1 MARAQSCRV
10 LENGAILPLSLARA
24 HTVGISTIFT
34 EVKIK
39 RSTSSKVSAAVLKT
53 HAHKTSVNC
62 VSKNKNVHKSL
73 ATHQKC
79 GLQFNL
85 ILIISS
91 SLFETSKYWPVWWG
105 AGRHLLLMGV
115 TGWSTFQNI
124 FI

>member
-53 HAHKTSVNC
+53 HAHKTSVNRVC
-62 VSKNKNVHKSL
+62 RKIKMFIKVSRLTRNVDFSL
-73 ATHQKC
+73 
-79 GLQFNL
+79 
-85 ILIISS
+85 I
-91 SLFETSKYWPVWWG
+91 
-105 AGRHLLLMGV
+105 
-115 TGWSTFQNI
+115 
-124 FI
+124 